1 LKGPVA
7 RPTGLLDHVRRCNNW
22 VPSRFRPFE
31 VAGQPVGRVRD
42 DLIGR
47 LEQFDGVFE
56 FIDAGVRLAARHAT
70 EAERTQVMRGVV
82 ARLIE
87 DGAIAKLR
95 REDYP
100 IVTRWGEEPLF
111 LLDRG
116 AVAPFGVRAF
126 GLHVNGYV
134 RRGGKMLLWIGRRAL
149 DKAVEPGK
157 LDNLVAGGQ
166 PAGLTL
172 TENLIKESHEEAGLS
187 RELALSA
194 RPAGAITYCMEG
206 ERGLKPD
213 TMFVYDLE
221 LPNDFEPRNVDGEI
235 VEYTLMELDEV
246 LERVR
251 TSYDFKF
258 NVSLVLIDFLI
269 RIGHITPANEP
280 DYLELVAGLHTP
292 LP

>member
-1 LKGPVA
+1 MNSPVA
-7 RPTGLLDHVRRCNNW
+7 RPSGLLDHIRRCNNW

-31 VAGQPVGRVRD
+31 VAGKRVGHVRD
-42 DLIGR
+42 DFIGR
-47 LEQFDGVFE
+47 LEQFEGVFE
-56 FIDAGVRLAARHAT
+56 FIDAGVRLAAHHAT
-70 EAERTQVMRGVV
+70 EAQRTQVMRGVV
-82 ARLIE
+82 ARLVE
-87 DGAIAKLR
+87 ERAIAKLR

-100 IVTRWGEEPLF
+100 IITNWGEIPLF

-134 RRGGKMLLWIGRRAL
+134 RRSGKVLLWIGKRAL

-172 TENLIKESHEEAGLS
+172 TENLIKESYEEAGLS

-194 RPAGAITYCMEG
+194 KPAGAITYCMEG

-221 LPNDFEPRNVDGEI
+221 LPADFEPHNIDGEI
-235 VEYTLMELDEV
+235 VEYTLVELDEV

-251 TSYDFKF
+251 TTYDFKF

-280 DYLELVAGLHTP
+280 DYLALVTGLHTP
-292 LP
+292 L